1 MCTKKIINDNYFKIA
16 NDILLFSIIITL
28 LDTLSFFS
36 IFYFC
41 DLYLFYFYFFSIIF
55 LLFLGHAT
63 HLLHLLWC
71 AFWPCCKKVRNI
83 VKGNGYR
90 YIVIFMCMNRN
101 SVNIHFYSISILV
114 YYQVLMTM
122 YLFHLFSIVFCFFV
136 ALCQSI

>member
-41 DLYLFYFYFFSIIF
+41 DLYFYFFIF
-55 LLFLGHAT
+55 LLIFLFLLFFFLGLEVVAKEV
-63 HLLHLLWC
+63 L
-71 AFWPCCKKVRNI
+71 KKYTNT

-101 SVNIHFYSISILV
+101 SVNIHF
-114 YYQVLMTM
+114 
-122 YLFHLFSIVFCFFV
+122 
-136 ALCQSI
+136 